1 MINYLRN
8 FKNFYST
15 KQIVQIRVFFLLS
28 IIGMILEILSVGL
41 IIPLLTLLVEPS
53 FSANLTNILKIYG
66 FHIASEKDLI
76 LLSIFLLLFV
86 FFIKTLFL
94 TYVSFKQTKFT
105 TNFKTEVTNKL
116 FNIYLSKP
124 YIFHLYNNS
133 AKLIRNL
140 HDSTYIVIIT
150 KSVLILMT
158 EITVVFG
165 IFCLMIFYEPL
176 GTILTFLFLSISG
189 YLFYIAV
196 QRNAAKWGASRK
208 FHEGNRIQWLQQGFA
223 AIKDIKILNKLE
235 YFLNS
240 FSKQNKITNESL
252 FKEQYASSLPRLWLE
267 FFAIIGFIILFLILI
282 NFKKNFYEIIPIVGF
297 FIAAAFR
304 IMPSVTRV
312 MNSIQ
317 NIKFGLS
324 VADTYLKEFKSS
336 TDSEKVFLNPT
347 KLKFNESI
355 ELVNINYSYPNSTKK
370 ILNNLNI
377 KIPID
382 TSIGIY
388 GESGVG
394 KSTFL
399 NVFLRLLEPQSGK
412 ILIDGQDIPD
422 KSREWQNI
430 LGYVPQNVYLS
441 DVSIAK
447 NIALGV
453 EENLIDMEKVKKCA
467 QKTNLEQFIENLDN
481 GYSTKVGELGERI
494 SGGQRQRIGIA
505 RALYNDTKILV
516 LDEYTNS
523 LDNENEK
530 KIINEV
536 NSLKPGRIII
546 TVSHKDSTLKYS
558 DFIYKLTYKDGLLKQ

>member
-1 MINYLRN
+1 M
-8 FKNFYST
+8 T
-15 KQIVQIRVFFLLS
+15 
-28 IIGMILEILSVGL
+28 LEILSVGL
-41 IIPLLTLLVEPS
+41 IIPLLTLLVEPT
-53 FSANLTNILKIYG
+53 FSTNLINILKSYG
-66 FHIASEKDLI
+66 FHIDSEIDLI
-76 LLSIFLLLFV
+76 LSTIFLLLFV

-105 TNFKTEVTNKL
+105 NNFKTEVTNKL

-150 KSVLILMT
+150 KSVLILMS

-223 AIKDIKILNKLE
+223 AIKDIKILNRLE

-240 FSKQNKITNESL
+240 FSRQNKITNESL

-267 FFAIIGFIILFLILI
+267 FFAIIGFVILFLILI
-282 NFKKNFYEIIPIVGF
+282 NFKKNFYEVIPIVGF

-304 IMPSVTRV
+304 IMPSITRV

-317 NIKFGLS
+317 AIKFGLP

-336 TDSEKVFLNPT
+336 TDSEKVFLNPV
-347 KLKFNESI
+347 KLKFDKSI
-355 ELVNINYSYPNSTKK
+355 ELVNINYSYPRSTKK
-370 ILNNLNI
+370 VLNNLNI
-377 KIPID
+377 KIPIN
-382 TSIGIY
+382 TSIGIF

-399 NVFLRLLEPQSGK
+399 NIFLRLLEPQSGK
-412 ILIDGQDIPD
+412 ILIDDQDISD

-441 DVSIAK
+441 DDSIAK

-453 EENLIDMEKVKKCA
+453 EENLIDMDKVKKCA
-467 QKTNLEQFIENLDN
+467 QKTNLENFINNLDN
-481 GYSTKVGELGERI
+481 GYSTKVGELGERV

-523 LDNENEK
+523 LDDENEK

>member
-1 MINYLRN
+1 
-8 FKNFYST
+8 
-15 KQIVQIRVFFLLS
+15 
-28 IIGMILEILSVGL
+28 MILEILSVGL
-41 IIPLLTLLVEPS
+41 IIPLLTLLVEPT
-53 FSANLTNILKIYG
+53 FSTNLINILKIYG

-76 LLSIFLLLFV
+76 LSTIFLLLFV

-150 KSVLILMT
+150 KSVLILMS

-208 FHEGNRIQWLQQGFA
+208 FHEGNRIQWLQQGLA

-282 NFKKNFYEIIPIVGF
+282 NLKKNFYEIIPIVGF

-317 NIKFGLS
+317 NIKFGLP
-324 VADTYLKEFKSS
+324 VVDTYLKEFKSS
-336 TDSEKVFLNPT
+336 MDSEKVFLNPT

>member
-41 IIPLLTLLVEPS
+41 IIPLLTLLVEPT
-53 FSANLTNILKIYG
+53 FSTNLINILKIYG

-76 LLSIFLLLFV
+76 LSTIFLLLFV

-150 KSVLILMT
+150 KSVLILMS

-208 FHEGNRIQWLQQGFA
+208 FHEGNRIQWLQQGLA

-282 NFKKNFYEIIPIVGF
+282 NLKKNFYEIIPIVGF

-317 NIKFGLS
+317 NIKFGLP
-324 VADTYLKEFKSS
+324 VVDTYLKEFKSS
-336 TDSEKVFLNPT
+336 MDSEKVFLNPT

>member
-41 IIPLLTLLVEPS
+41 IIPLLTLLVEPT
-53 FSANLTNILKIYG
+53 FSTNLINILKIYG

-76 LLSIFLLLFV
+76 LSTIFLLLFV

-150 KSVLILMT
+150 KSVLILMS

-282 NFKKNFYEIIPIVGF
+282 NLKKNFYEIIPIVGF

-317 NIKFGLS
+317 NIKFGLP
-324 VADTYLKEFKSS
+324 VVDTYLKEFKSS
-336 TDSEKVFLNPT
+336 MDSEKVFLNPT

>member
-41 IIPLLTLLVEPS
+41 IIPLLTLLVEPT
-53 FSANLTNILKIYG
+53 FSTNLINILKIYG

-76 LLSIFLLLFV
+76 LSTIFLLLFV

-150 KSVLILMT
+150 KSVLILMS

-282 NFKKNFYEIIPIVGF
+282 NLKKNFYEIIPIVGF

-317 NIKFGLS
+317 NIKFGLP
-324 VADTYLKEFKSS
+324 VVDTYLKEFKSS
-336 TDSEKVFLNPT
+336 MDSEKVFLNPT

-453 EENLIDMEKVKKCA
+453 EENLKNVLKK
-467 QKTNLEQFIENLDN
+467 
-481 GYSTKVGELGERI
+481 RI
-494 SGGQRQRIGIA
+494 WS
-505 RALYNDTKILV
+505 
-516 LDEYTNS
+516 
-523 LDNENEK
+523 
-530 KIINEV
+530 
-536 NSLKPGRIII
+536 NSLKILIMDI
-546 TVSHKDSTLKYS
+546 VLKLAS
-558 DFIYKLTYKDGLLKQ
+558 

>member
-1 MINYLRN
+1 MKNYIRN
-8 FKNFYST
+8 FKNFYSK
-15 KQIVQIRVFFLLS
+15 KQIGQIRVFFLLS
-28 IIGMILEILSVGL
+28 IFAMTLEILSVGL

-53 FSANLTNILKIYG
+53 FSINLIDILKRYG

-76 LLSIFLLLFV
+76 LSSIFLLLIV
-86 FFIKTLFL
+86 FLIKTLFL
-94 TYVSFKQTKFT
+94 TYVSYKQTKFT

-150 KSVLILMT
+150 KSLLILMS
-158 EITVVFG
+158 EITVMFG

-176 GTILTFLFLSISG
+176 GTITTFLFLLISG
-189 YLFYIAV
+189 YLFYIVV
-196 QRNAAKWGASRK
+196 QKNAAKWGTSRK
-208 FHEGNRIQWLQQGFA
+208 IHEGNRIQSLQQGFS

-240 FSKQNKITNESL
+240 FSEQNKITNESV
-252 FKEQYASSLPRLWLE
+252 FKEQYAASLPRLWLE
-267 FFAIIGFIILFLILI
+267 FFAVIGFIVLFLILI
-282 NFKKNFYEIIPIVGF
+282 NFKDNFYEIIPIVGF
-297 FIAAAFR
+297 FTAAAFR

-317 NIKFGLS
+317 AIKFGLP
-324 VADTYLKEFKSS
+324 VADTYLKEFQSS
-336 TDSEKVFLNPT
+336 TDIEKVSLNSR

-355 ELVNINYSYPNSTKK
+355 ELVDISYSYPSSTKK

-377 KIPID
+377 KIPIN
-382 TSIGIY
+382 TSIGIF

-399 NVFLRLLEPQSGK
+399 NVFLKLLKPQSGK
-412 ILIDGQDIPD
+412 ILIDGQDITG
-422 KSREWQNI
+422 KSKEWQNI
-430 LGYVPQNVYLS
+430 LGYVPQDVYLS
-441 DVSIAK
+441 DDSIAK
-447 NIALGV
+447 NIALGI
-453 EENLIDMEKVKKCA
+453 EENLIDMNKVMKCAEKV
-467 QKTNLEQFIENLDN
+467 NLGQFIKNLDD
-481 GYSTKVGELGERI
+481 GYDTKVGELGERI

-505 RALYNDTKILV
+505 RALYNDIKILV

-523 LDNENEK
+523 LDDENEK

-546 TVSHKDSTLKYS
+546 TVSHKDTTLKYS

>member
-1 MINYLRN
+1 MKNYIRN
-8 FKNFYST
+8 FKDFYSK
-15 KQIVQIRVFFLLS
+15 KQIGQIRVFFILS
-28 IIGMILEILSVGL
+28 IFAMALEILSVGL

-53 FSANLTNILKIYG
+53 FSTNLINTFKNYG
-66 FHIASEKDLI
+66 FYIASEKNLI
-76 LLSIFLLLFV
+76 LSTIFLLLFV
-86 FFIKTLFL
+86 FLIKTLFL
-94 TYVSFKQTKFT
+94 TYVSYKQTKFAN
-105 TNFKTEVTNKL
+105 NFKTEVTNKL

-140 HDSTYIVIIT
+140 HDSTFIVIIT
-150 KSVLILMT
+150 KSLLILMS
-158 EITVVFG
+158 EIAVMFG

-176 GTILTFLFLSISG
+176 GTILTFSFLMITG
-189 YLFYIAV
+189 YLFYVSV
-196 QRNAAKWGASRK
+196 QRNATKWGASRK
-208 FHEGNRIQWLQQGFA
+208 FHEGNRIQSLQQGFS

-252 FKEQYASSLPRLWLE
+252 FKEQYAASLPRLWLE
-267 FFAIIGFIILFLILI
+267 FFAVVGFTILFFILI
-282 NFKKNFYEIIPIVGF
+282 NFKENFYEIIPIVGF
-297 FIAAAFR
+297 FTAAAFR

-312 MNSIQ
+312 MNCMQ
-317 NIKFGLS
+317 AIKFGLP

-336 TDSEKVFLNPT
+336 VNSENVFLNSR
-347 KLKFNESI
+347 KLKFNQSI
-355 ELVNINYSYPNSTKK
+355 KLVNINYSYPNSTKK
-370 ILNNLNI
+370 ILNNLNVE
-377 KIPID
+377 IPID

-412 ILIDGQDIPD
+412 ILVDGKDILD
-422 KSREWQNI
+422 QSREWQNI

-441 DVSIAK
+441 DDSIAK

-467 QKTNLEQFIENLDN
+467 QKTNLEKFIKNLDN

-494 SGGQRQRIGIA
+494 SGGQKQRIGIA

-516 LDEYTNS
+516 LDEYTSS
-523 LDNENEK
+523 LDDDNEK

-536 NSLKPGRIII
+536 NSLKSGRIII
-546 TVSHKDSTLKYS
+546 TISHKHSTLKYS
-558 DFIYKLTYKDGLLKQ
+558 DHIYKLTYEDGFLKQ

>member
-1 MINYLRN
+1 
-8 FKNFYST
+8 
-15 KQIVQIRVFFLLS
+15 
-28 IIGMILEILSVGL
+28 MILEILSVGL
-41 IIPLLTLLVEPS
+41 IIPLLTLLVEPT
-53 FSANLTNILKIYG
+53 FSTNLINILKIYG

-76 LLSIFLLLFV
+76 LSTIFLLLFV

-150 KSVLILMT
+150 KSVLILMS

-282 NFKKNFYEIIPIVGF
+282 NLKKNFYEIIPIVGF

-317 NIKFGLS
+317 NIKFGLP
-324 VADTYLKEFKSS
+324 VVDTYLKEFKSS
-336 TDSEKVFLNPT
+336 MDSEKVFLNPT